1 MAFLLSI
8 ETEKLIFIEL
18 QQHLRKAGIY
28 VDAEVRNMLAFEENL
43 DMKFHDVNSYS
54 KTL

>member
-1 MAFLLSI
+1 M
-8 ETEKLIFIEL
+8 
-18 QQHLRKAGIY
+18 KAGTN
-28 VDAEVRNMLAFEENL
+28 VDAGVRKLLAFEENL